1 LPPDEKLSYR
11 EAVEAVRGLE
21 EARKLAEELSD
32 PRVLEALD
40 RVADRLPTQEDFDQL
55 DRLVDKELDEFGAEI
70 DGLGGPPGTPEG
82 PSGTLEAHLDEI
94 RSDPESFYG
103 TRGLTEAQIGAGMRS
118 SSADLDQMSWEQMFD
133 LMRNTSDPV
142 YEHIEEE
149 FMRRYNFLY
158 GLKDEFADQSQPSNF
173 LMMFPEMT
181 YPPETFQDMIA
192 FAVDPDIGT
201 FGSDQADFI
210 TEVAREIDEW
220 WGGFRGGSVDGPSGA
235 LERDLL
241 DRNPGAAQREP
252 FPETFT
258 PDEIDQIVRNEGGL
272 TDKEIRDLMGDT
284 PNE

>member
-1 LPPDEKLSYR
+1 
-11 EAVEAVRGLE
+11 
-21 EARKLAEELSD
+21 
-32 PRVLEALD
+32 
-40 RVADRLPTQEDFDQL
+40 
-55 DRLVDKELDEFGAEI
+55 
-70 DGLGGPPGTPEG
+70 
-82 PSGTLEAHLDEI
+82 
-94 RSDPESFYG
+94 
-103 TRGLTEAQIGAGMRS
+103 
-118 SSADLDQMSWEQMFD
+118 MSWEQMFD